1 MLFFLL
7 SGMEKQIAVLTE
19 KHNNIQKSLHNSEEQ
34 LEKLRH
40 EKLFLMRE
48 KSELVR
54 NLKRLECRVEA

>member
-1 MLFFLL
+1 
-7 SGMEKQIAVLTE
+7 MEKQIAVLTE